1 MSSGVP
7 DTLRFADAESD
18 PSIPKDEAKA
28 QVAELRAALLKAQY
42 DRLAKADRSLLI
54 VVAGIDG
61 VGKGGTVNLI
71 NEWMDAR
78 HIRTMAFGPPSDEAQ
93 QYPFLW
99 RYWRQ
104 LPAKGRTGIVFG
116 SWYAPLFDALASKN
130 PKRGKIER
138 LASSI
143 CDFETLLVRDGVQ
156 ILKLWYHLSRDAQ
169 KERTAMLL
177 SDPETSWM
185 VRPEDRLVAKNF
197 KRVRRAAGTMLNLTD
212 SSLAPWHVIPS
223 ADERM
228 RAIATG
234 DSILQALHDPPHKV
248 SALAATGRWR
258 PSSES
263 ASQEGGRRL
272 RRLTQVD
279 YSVKLAENEYDD
291 QLAHLRGRLARQVRS
306 KAFEKLPVV
315 LVFEGHDAAGK
326 GSTIRRITHALDAR
340 QFRAVPVSAPSPEEL
355 ARPYLWRFWRE
366 LPAPGELTIF
376 DRSWYGRVLVERV
389 ERFARP
395 AEWRRAY
402 QEINQFERQLT
413 DSGILVL
420 KFWLA
425 ITKDVQLERFRDR
438 ERSPFKSFKIT
449 PEDWRN
455 REKWAAYTVAA
466 NDMFD
471 LTDTSYAPWHVV
483 SSNDK
488 RHARVYV
495 LEQIVKAIDTRL
507 AQ

>member
-1 MSSGVP
+1 MSDGVP
-7 DTLRFADAESD
+7 DTMRFAEAESD
-18 PSIPKDEAKA
+18 PSIPKDDAKA
-28 QVAELRAALLKAQY
+28 RVSELRAALLKAQY
-42 DRLAKADRSLLI
+42 ARLEKADRSLLI
-54 VVAGIDG
+54 IVAGIDG
-61 VGKGGTVNLI
+61 AGKGGTVNLI

-78 HIRTMAFGPPSDEAQ
+78 HIRTMAFGPPSDEER

-99 RYWRQ
+99 RYWRR

-116 SWYAPLFDALASKN
+116 SWYGPLFDALARKN
-130 PKRGKIER
+130 PKRGEVER

-143 CDFETLLVRDGVQ
+143 CDFETLLTRDGVQ
-156 ILKLWYHLSRDAQ
+156 VLKLWYHLSRGAQ
-169 KERTAMLL
+169 KKRTSELL
-177 SDPETSWM
+177 GDPETSWM
-185 VRPEDRLVAKNF
+185 VRPEDRLVAQNF
-197 KRVRRAAGTMLNLTD
+197 KRVRQAAGTMLTLTD
-212 SSLAPWHVIPS
+212 SAAAPWHVIPS
-223 ADERM
+223 ADDRM

-234 DSILQALHDPPHKV
+234 HAI
-248 SALAATGRWR
+248 LAALREPAAGARPPAGAAAWR
-258 PSSES
+258 SP
-263 ASQEGGRRL
+263 AAAAPKEGARRQRRL
-272 RRLTQVD
+272 ARVD
-279 YSVKLAENEYDD
+279 YSASLAENEYDD

-306 KAFEKLPVV
+306 KAFGKLPVV

-340 QFRAVPVSAPSPEEL
+340 QFRAVPIGSPSPEEH

-389 ERFARP
+389 EGYARP
-395 AEWRRAY
+395 HEWRRAY
-402 QEINQFERQLT
+402 DEINQFERQLT
-413 DSGILVL
+413 ESGMLVL

-425 ITKDVQLERFRDR
+425 ITKDVQLERFRER

-455 REKWAAYTVAA
+455 REKWASYTVAA

-471 LTDTSYAPWHVV
+471 LTDTTCAPWHVV

-488 RHARVYV
+488 RHARVSV
-495 LEQIVKAIDTRL
+495 LEKIVTAIDARL
-507 AQ
+507 PQ